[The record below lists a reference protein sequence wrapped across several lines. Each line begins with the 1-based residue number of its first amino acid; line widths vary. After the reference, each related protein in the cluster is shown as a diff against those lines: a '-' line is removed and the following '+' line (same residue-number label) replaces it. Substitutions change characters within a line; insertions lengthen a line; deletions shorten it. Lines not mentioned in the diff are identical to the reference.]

1 MFYFHIYILLSS
13 LTPRLSSG
21 AKVRCWCCSIS
32 FFFFRRSGTVSYH
45 NISFFFLLFPFP
57 GLELGT
63 LRGRCPS
70 MTLWGNGRER
80 GDKKKGVHAD
90 GVRKR
95 SREPG
100 GRELAAVGDWKRR
113 DRAGSA
119 LYSFL
124 SLDLLDVLGCYCS
137 RVIWVRWGFSI
148 WCPNI
153 IVVDQEDRGEL
164 DLGFGFSDSLLPKGR
179 GAGGA
184 QVIGW
189 RKRNDAQDRG
199 HELSLLCEHLIIG
212 EIICSGEEEIIG
224 SQHFCR

>member
-1 MFYFHIYILLSS
+1 MDSDEAKKHVLFPYIYYF
-13 LTPRLSSG
+13 RLSLPDYLLEQRCGVG
-21 AKVRCWCCSIS
+21 AAPYHL
-32 FFFFRRSGTVSYH
+32 FFFGAPARYLTITFLS
-45 NISFFFLLFPFP
+45 FFLLFPFP

-63 LRGRCPS
+63 LRSRCPS
-70 MTLWGNGRER
+70 MTWQGNERER
-80 GDKKKGVHAD
+80 CDKKKGVHAD

-113 DRAGSA
+113 DRAGST

-137 RVIWVRWGFSI
+137 RVIWVWWGFSI

-164 DLGFGFSDSLLPKGR
+164 DLDFQILSCQKVEERAGR
-179 GAGGA
+179 GNRLTQEKWCTRSRAWIKFTLRA
-184 QVIGW
+184 S
-189 RKRNDAQDRG
+189 NNRG
-199 HELSLLCEHLIIG
+199 DYL
-212 EIICSGEEEIIG
+212 
-224 SQHFCR
+224 